1 MKTKIFAFFIYSIN
15 VFFAQT
21 NTFDFDFDLAD
32 FRFDNSS
39 KRVEIYYSI
48 SSKNFTKSFTQDKSF
63 FLPRI
68 DLNIYKAE
76 SDSLIFSQPYV
87 IRYEIDKEVDS
98 YFLGLLN
105 FRAGN
110 GKYVLKLILSDY
122 LDSTKTKEINKQF
135 EIKCISENPSLSGII
150 LASQIGEPSEN
161 DMFTRNGMS
170 IIPNARN
177 IIYEK
182 MPVGFYYTELYNLQ
196 KYADTLRFTSRIK
209 NPYDVEIFHKDNF
222 ISTTEEAIVQVGSFK
237 LKDLVSGKYRLYL
250 ELYDNNN
257 SLLTRKTKDFFY
269 ASSVTSD
276 STLNLNNLYL
286 KQDYVTSEFAI
297 MSEGECDEIFRI
309 SRYLA
314 SPNEEKIYPKLTNLI
329 QKREWLFLFW
339 RQRDKNYDTPENE
352 FLAEYKE
359 RAEFVDSKYREYL
372 TQGTET
378 DRGRVYLV
386 YGKPTKIEMVQNDY
400 YNKPYHT
407 WEYDSLEGGVYFIFG
422 DINSLGQYQLL
433 HSTKQGEKH
442 DSNWTDRLKIR

>member
-1 MKTKIFAFFIYSIN
+1 MKIKIFAFVILLLN
-15 VFFAQT
+15 VSLAQT

-39 KRVEIYYSI
+39 QRVEIYYSV
-48 SSKNFTKSFTQDKSF
+48 SSKNFTKSFTQDKNF
-63 FLPRI
+63 FLTRI
-68 DLNIYKAE
+68 DLNIYNAQK
-76 SDSLIFSQPYV
+76 DSLIFSQPYV

-98 YFLGLLN
+98 YFVGLLN

-122 LDSTKTKEINKQF
+122 LDSTKTQEINKKF
-135 EIKCISENPSLSGII
+135 EINCNTENPSLSGII
-150 LASQIGEPSEN
+150 LGSKIGEPAEN
-161 DMFTRNGMS
+161 DIFTRNGMS
-170 IIPNARN
+170 IIPNARS
-177 IIYEK
+177 IIYEN
-182 MPVGFYYTELYNLQ
+182 MPLGFYYAELYNLQ
-196 KYADTLRFTSRIK
+196 KSKDTLRFTARIK
-209 NPYDVEIFHKDNF
+209 NPYDVEIFHKDKF
-222 ISTTEEAIVQVGSFK
+222 IFTTEKAIVQVGSFK

-250 ELYDNNN
+250 ELYDKND
-257 SLLTRKTKDFFY
+257 SLLTRRTKDFFY

-276 STLNLNNLYL
+276 STLNLSNLYL

-297 MSEGECDEIFRI
+297 MSEGECDEMFRI

-314 SPNEEKIYPKLTNLI
+314 SPNEEKIYPKLINVN

-339 RQRDKNYDTPENE
+339 RKRDKNFDTPENE
-352 FLAEYKE
+352 YLAEYKE
-359 RAEFVDSKYREYL
+359 RAEFVDSKYREYQ
-372 TQGTET
+372 TRGTET

-400 YNKPYHT
+400 YKKPYHT
-407 WEYDSLEGGVYFIFG
+407 WEYDGIEGGVYFIFG

-442 DSNWTDRLKIR
+442 DPNWIDRLKIR